1 MRTAIYA
8 RVSCDSQTT
17 QNQLLELR
25 KFAELRQWR
34 VAVEYVDE
42 GVSGSS
48 ASRPALDRLVRDAKR
63 RKFDVLLVWRLDRLG
78 RNLKHLIML
87 LDELQA
93 LGVAFV
99 SLQEG
104 IDATTPA
111 GRLQLHVLGAIAE
124 FEKARIV
131 ERVRAGLARAKAQGI
146 RLGRKPYEIADER
159 FESVAHLSLRK
170 AAAGLGISK
179 GVVQRWRVG
188 RRPCVEQRDFRP
200 EGGAISQYAS
210 GVTTGRE

>member
-1 MRTAIYA
+1 MRAALYG
-8 RVSCDSQTT
+8 RVSTSDQTSE
-17 QNQLLELR
+17 NQFLELR
-25 KFAELRQWR
+25 RFADARGWT
-34 VAVEYVDE
+34 VVEYRDE
-42 GVSGSS
+42 GVSGSRE
-48 ASRPALDRLVRDAKR
+48 SRPALDRLVRDGRR

-87 LDELQA
+87 LDELHA

-124 FEKARIV
+124 FERARIV
-131 ERVRAGLARAKAQGI
+131 ERVRAGRARAKAQGI

-170 AAAGLGISK
+170 AAAGLGVSK

-188 RRPCVEQRDFRP
+188 RSPC
-200 EGGAISQYAS
+200 GGDGTFAPRCGVISLS
-210 GVTTGRE
+210 CRE